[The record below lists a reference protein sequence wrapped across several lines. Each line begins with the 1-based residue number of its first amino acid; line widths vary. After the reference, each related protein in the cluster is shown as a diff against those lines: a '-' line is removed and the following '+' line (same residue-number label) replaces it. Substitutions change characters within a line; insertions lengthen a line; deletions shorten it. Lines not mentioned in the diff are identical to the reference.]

1 MPLNVPAI
9 REDKTIWYLSS
20 DVGGT
25 FTDLVLIDSETKRT
39 FIDKV
44 PSSQRGSATHIA
56 EGIKRIATKAG
67 IGPADI
73 DLFVHGFTVATNAFL
88 MRRGAR
94 CALVVTEGFRDVLE
108 IGSQMRPNLY
118 ALRQS
123 KPLPVVPRSHSI
135 EVCER
140 MDSFGSTVTELSEGE
155 IKRVCTAVAAL
166 KPEAVA
172 VSLNFSFVNE
182 THERRLVDALAASL
196 GTIPVFASIDVNPQ
210 VEEYPR
216 ANTTAIAAYVGPVV
230 HGYISELEDGLHKDG
245 ITCPLRLMR
254 SDGGVATP
262 RAARQNPAQ
271 TMLSGP
277 AGGVIA
283 GVKLAAAVDIPNAI
297 TFDMGGTSAD
307 FSAIVDGEPRLV
319 RERDIDGQPLR
330 LPTLD
335 IETIS
340 AGGGSIAWV
349 DRGGALKVGPESAG
363 AIPGPACYGNGGEA
377 ATTTDATVVLGILDP
392 ENYLGGEMSLDPELA
407 RNAISKTVAK
417 PLGLSIEEAALG
429 IIAVANASMTQAI
442 RTLSVERGFDV
453 RDFGLIAFGGAG
465 PVYAPFL
472 MDSLGMSQVIIP
484 RHPGVFAAQGLLMS
498 DIRHTTQRAFF
509 RAVTETPASEATIMF
524 SELRSYLDEQLATDG
539 IEAGKR
545 RFRCFADLRYEG
557 QFHELLCPI
566 DDPETSGWWDHDAV
580 RTRFVE
586 LHHKTYGHSD
596 PDSPIEIVNLRME
609 GFGEIDKVGH
619 DSNLVETEQSRPTA
633 GTRKVF
639 LDSQQGFQDIPVHVR
654 QDLSEG
660 EKIVGPALV
669 TQTDS
674 TVLLLSG
681 HTGTVVEN
689 GVMIITR
696 KGGEK

>member
-1 MPLNVPAI
+1 M
-9 REDKTIWYLSS
+9 
-20 DVGGT
+20 
-25 FTDLVLIDSETKRT
+25 LIDSETKHT
-39 FIDKV
+39 FIDKI
-44 PSSQRGSATHIA
+44 PSSRRGSATHIS
-56 EGIKRIATKAG
+56 EGTRRIAAKAR
-67 IGPADI
+67 IEPQEI

-94 CALVVTEGFRDVLE
+94 TVLVVTEGFRDVLE
-108 IGSQMRPNLY
+108 IGNQMRPDLY
-118 ALRQS
+118 ALRQN
-123 KPLPVVPRSHSI
+123 KPLPVVPRSRSI
-135 EVCER
+135 EVRER
-140 MDSFGSTVTELSEGE
+140 MDSFGTSVTELTDEE
-155 IKRVCTAVAAL
+155 IARVCTAVAVL
-166 KPEAVA
+166 EPEAVA
-172 VSLNFSFVNE
+172 VCLNFSFVNDI
-182 THERRLVDALAASL
+182 HERRLADALARSL
-196 GTIPVFASIDVNPQ
+196 GNVPVFASIDVNPQ

-230 HGYISELEDGLHKDG
+230 HDYVSELETGLHKDG

-254 SDGGVATP
+254 SDGGIATP
-262 RAARQNPAQ
+262 RAAEKNPAQ
-271 TMLSGP
+271 MLLSGP

-283 GVKLAAAVDIPNAI
+283 GVELAAAVGAPNAI

-319 RERDIDGQPLR
+319 RERNIDGQPLR

-340 AGGGSIAWV
+340 SGGGSIAWV

-363 AIPGPACYGNGGEA
+363 AVPGPACYGNGGEA
-377 ATTTDATVVLGILDP
+377 ATMTDAAVVLGILDP
-392 ENYLGGEMSLDPELA
+392 DNYLGGEMALDPELA
-407 RNAISKTVAK
+407 RRAVMETVAK
-417 PLGLSIEEAALG
+417 PLGLSLEEAALG
-429 IIAVANASMTQAI
+429 IVAVANASMTQAI

-453 RDFGLIAFGGAG
+453 RDFALIAFGGAG
-465 PVYAPFL
+465 PLYAPFM
-472 MDSLGMSQVIIP
+472 MDSLGMSQIIVP

-509 RAVTETPASEATIMF
+509 RAVIDTAPDDAAALF
-524 SELRSYLDEQLATDG
+524 RDLRARLDEQLAADG
-539 IEAGKR
+539 IEEGKR

-557 QFHELLCPI
+557 QFHELLTPI
-566 DDPETSGWWDHDAV
+566 DDPQTEGWWDNEAI

-586 LHHKTYGHSD
+586 LHQKTYGHAD
-596 PDSPIEIVNLRME
+596 PESPIEIVNLRME

-619 DSNLVETEQSRPTA
+619 DSYLAEVDQTA
-633 GTRKVF
+633 PASTCRRVF
-639 LDSQQGFQDIPVHVR
+639 LGAGQGFRDIPVHVR
-654 QDLSEG
+654 RNLREG
-660 EKIVGPALV
+660 DTLVGPALV